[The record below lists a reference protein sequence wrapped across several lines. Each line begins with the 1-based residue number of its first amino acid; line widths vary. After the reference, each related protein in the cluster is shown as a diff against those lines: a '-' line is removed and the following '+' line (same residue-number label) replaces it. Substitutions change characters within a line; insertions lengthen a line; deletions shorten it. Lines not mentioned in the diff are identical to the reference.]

1 MVESDPDGCQHNL
14 QHQIHHVDEDERLL
28 PLPVGVGQIGSL
40 EGRCPKRVGHRGTQD
55 ALDDVAPLE
64 GRIRI
69 AAEGWQG
76 AATVSTAVPIS
87 TLIATSSSSSSA
99 GWGTT
104 FSVAILGRDWCGCP
118 VRRRFLRVA
127 LRWGW

>member
-1 MVESDPDGCQHNL
+1 MVESDPDGRQHNL
-14 QHQIHHVDEDERLL
+14 EHQIHHIDEDERLL

-69 AAEGWQG
+69 AAEGWQC
-76 AATVSTAVPIS
+76 AAIIIATTVPIS
-87 TLIATSSSSSSA
+87 TFITSSA

-104 FSVAILGRDWCGCP
+104 FSVAIVGRDWCGCP
-118 VRRRFLRVA
+118 IRRWFLLVA
-127 LRWGW
+127 IHWGG